1 MGIANKKLTTFY
13 VEVSPSIES
22 SVKDQ
27 IDDIKTLGK
36 AESVHLNISDPKAIP
51 EAVAIDVVDD
61 LTTVKMDLA
70 GLVDYDAEI
79 RKLEKN
85 LGKTKPLFDSLEKK
99 VGAEGYKTRAKEELK
114 KKDAEKLEGLRKKVG
129 DIEEAIGKMKKLKE
143 IDAK

>member
-99 VGAEGYKTRAKEELK
+99 
-114 KKDAEKLEGLRKKVG
+114 KDAEKLEGLRKKVG

-143 IDAK
+143 IDA

>member
-79 RKLEKN
+79 RKLEK
-85 LGKTKPLFDSLEKK
+85 K